1 MQKCTGCAVFSCA
14 ELIVRSGSG
23 WAFHSPG
30 TALLWITDAFYHDMK
45 RKWGKDEMIHEN
57 NVKKMKYFM
66 FFVYKS

>member
-1 MQKCTGCAVFSCA
+1 MVFFSVILQA
-14 ELIVRSGSG
+14 RRSFMASG
-23 WAFHSPG
+23 LYLDRNDVLTVVIDQIDF
-30 TALLWITDAFYHDMK
+30 HDMK

>member
-1 MQKCTGCAVFSCA
+1 MA
-14 ELIVRSGSG
+14 SGLYLDRNDVLTVVIDQID
-23 WAFHSPG
+23 F
-30 TALLWITDAFYHDMK
+30 HDMK